1 MTRIRVR
8 AAVSLTLAAAV
19 ALGAAASAHLP
30 AAQAAELSSRAYFND
45 PDAAGAN
52 HIRYL
57 VKNRFD
63 GAPAGSTARV
73 VMFNIDDDYVM
84 DAMLAAKRRGVNVKV
99 IVAKSRCDNVA
110 RLRSAFGTD
119 RSRGSWVYC
128 SPGSTRS
135 EGGNV
140 HQKSITFSRTGGTPY
155 VTLVGSANLTEE
167 AWRDQ
172 WNDMFQY
179 ANRKDVYTAYNNV
192 FAVQAKGTSLASP
205 YRSWTAADGVA
216 RANFF
221 PVNDES
227 PEAGDDP
234 VLTRLRNLPGNGN
247 TTIIVANYATHG
259 ARGSWLVNAL
269 IAKKKAGA
277 KVQFIGGPPVD
288 DDLERRM
295 RAAGIP
301 VTRAFDSSCATPAT
315 HVDGTC
321 NYIHLKGM
329 TAKYWADGTWNYRSY
344 TGSDNWSNA
353 GLGNDEVTQR
363 IGGRR
368 VYDQYVA
375 VYRAIQSRY

>member
-1 MTRIRVR
+1 MIRNRVR
-8 AAVSLTLAAAV
+8 AAAALALSASLAA
-19 ALGAAASAHLP
+19 GAAAASILP
-30 AAQAAELSSRAYFND
+30 AANAAGLSSRAYFND
-45 PDAAGAN
+45 PDADGAN
-52 HIRYL
+52 TIRYL

-63 GAPAGSTARV
+63 GAPSGSTARV
-73 VMFNIDDDYVM
+73 VMFNIDDDYIM
-84 DAMLAAKRRGVNVKV
+84 DAMVAAKRRGVNVKV

-140 HQKSITFSRTGGTPY
+140 HQKSITFSRTGDTPY

-167 AWRDQ
+167 GWRDQ
-172 WNDMFQY
+172 WTDMFQY

-192 FAVQAKGTSLASP
+192 FAVQAKGASLPSP

-221 PVNDES
+221 PVNDET
-227 PEAGDDP
+227 PEAADDP
-234 VLTRLRNLPGNGN
+234 VLTRLNNLPSNRN

-259 ARGSWLVNAL
+259 SRGSWLVNAL
-269 IAKKKAGA
+269 IAKKRAGA
-277 KVQFIGGPPVD
+277 TVQFISGPPTD
-288 DDLERRM
+288 DGLERRM
-295 RAAGIP
+295 RSAGIP
-301 VTRAFDSSCATPAT
+301 VTRAFDASCATVAT

-353 GLGNDEVTQR
+353 GLNNDEVTQR
-363 IGGRR
+363 IGGQSA
-368 VYDQYVA
+368 YDQYVA
-375 VYRAIQSRY
+375 VFRKIQNRY